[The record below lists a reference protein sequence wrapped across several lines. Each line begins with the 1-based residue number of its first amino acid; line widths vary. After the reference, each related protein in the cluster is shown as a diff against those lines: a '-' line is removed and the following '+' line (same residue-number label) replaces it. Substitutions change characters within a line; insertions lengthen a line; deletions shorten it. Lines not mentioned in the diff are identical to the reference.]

1 MKSILS
7 VLVLLSFTIHGF
19 AQQSDFIVLKKR
31 NNRTIK
37 TYSAGSHLTARTHN
51 GFDVNGFIMII
62 RNDSVYVRQ
71 METRLSGTE
80 FGATIDTLTYV
91 VGMDFR
97 ELSQFYYTRDNVL
110 GRKKGFA
117 VLTLPRLMMIGGT
130 GFVLL
135 ELINTA
141 YRKESLNDHNKLPVL
156 ATAAGVAVAGF
167 LLQKMNNQKDKAGR
181 RFQVVYVKAGSILPT
196 R

>member
-7 VLVLLSFTIHGF
+7 FIVLLSFTISGF

-51 GFDVNGFIMII
+51 GFDVNGFIIAI

-71 METRLSGTE
+71 METRLGGTE
-80 FGATIDTLTYV
+80 FGAVIDTITYI
-91 VGMDFR
+91 VGMDYR
-97 ELSQFYYTRDNVL
+97 ELSRFYYTRDNVL

-117 VLTLPRLMMIGGT
+117 VVTLPRLMMIGGT

-135 ELINTA
+135 EVINSL
-141 YRKESLNDHNKLPVL
+141 YRKESLNEHNKLPVL
-156 ATAAGVAVAGF
+156 AAAAGVAVAGYF
-167 LLQKMNNQKDKAGR
+167 LQKMNNQKDKAGN
-181 RFQVVYVKAGSILPT
+181 RFQVMYVKAGSILSN
-196 R
+196 